1 MTWIRRWVVTLA
13 CSFVF
18 LFILLDVNQLST
30 GLGSSS
36 FLSPTATRKQ
46 QVIRD
51 WYKRHVIKH
60 PVTSMVPLPTSKPVS
75 IPKIQF
81 EFGSEDPESKTIR
94 EARRDAVKQA
104 FLHSWKGYKK
114 YAWLKDELSP
124 VDGGGRNPYGGWGAT
139 LVDTLDTLW
148 LMGLEKEFKEA
159 VSAVKHIDFSSSDT
173 SLLNV
178 FETNIRYLGGF
189 LAAHDLTKGAYPI
202 LLQKAVEVG
211 DLLYVAFDTPNRMPV
226 LRWYWPGARDG
237 DYQEASRL
245 TVLAELGSL
254 SLEFTRLS
262 QITGDPKYY
271 DAIQRITTILQE
283 HQFSTKVPGLWPVS
297 VDARTPSFE
306 RDRRFSF
313 GAMADSLYEYLPK
326 VRRYYRYKLEYLLL
340 GGRNQQYKDMYEK
353 ALEVAKKHIFFRPM
367 TKDSDDILI
376 SGTAFIAGTTRVTLR
391 PQGQHLTCFVGGMV
405 ALAAKVFSRPEE
417 LDIARK
423 LTEGCIWAYKATP
436 SGVMPE
442 TFEVVPCEDSRDC
455 KWRPES
461 WFIGEIHEGASDSD
475 YERMGREQGKVA
487 GFSAII
493 HGGYSLRPEAIES
506 VFILYRITGDKTLQ
520 DKGWEMFFAIEQHAK
535 TEFAYGGLDDVA
547 SPNPTITNRM
557 ESFWTGE
564 TLKYFYLLFSE
575 PDLAS
580 LDKYVFN
587 TEAHPLLMGW

>member
-1 MTWIRRWVVTLA
+1 MAWIRRRVVTLVF
-13 CSFVF
+13 SFVF
-18 LFILLDVNQLST
+18 LFTLLHVNNLSASLDST
-30 GLGSSS
+30 SSS
-36 FLSPTATRKQ
+36 SSPSATRKQ
-46 QVIRD
+46 QDVPN
-51 WYKRHVIKH
+51 WFKRHVIKN
-60 PVTSMVPLPTSKPVS
+60 PVKSMVPLPTTKPVS

-81 EFGSEDPESKTIR
+81 EFGKEDPDSKAIR
-94 EARRDAVKQA
+94 EDRRDAVKKA
-104 FLHSWKGYKK
+104 FLHTWKGYKD
-114 YAWLKDELSP
+114 YAWLMDELAP
-124 VDGGGRNPYGGWGAT
+124 VNGGVRNPFGGWGAT
-139 LVDTLDTLW
+139 LVDSLDTLW

-159 VSAVKHIDFSSSDT
+159 VAAVRHIDFSSSDMMM
-173 SLLNV
+173 LNV

-189 LAAHDLTKGAYPI
+189 LAAYDLTEGAHPI

-237 DYQEASRL
+237 DHQESSTL
-245 TVLAELGSL
+245 NIVAELGSL
-254 SLEFTRLS
+254 SVEFTRLS
-262 QITGDPKYY
+262 QITKDPKYY
-271 DAIQRITTILQE
+271 DAIQRITNLLQE
-283 HQFSTKVPGLWPVS
+283 HQFNTKIPGMWPLS
-297 VDARTPSFE
+297 VDTQTPSFE
-306 RDRRFSF
+306 RDRRFTF
-313 GAMADSLYEYLPK
+313 GGMADSLYEYLPK
-326 VRRYYRYKLEYLLL
+326 EYLLL

-353 ALEVAKKHIFFRPM
+353 AIEVAKKHIFFRPM

-376 SGTAFIAGTTRVTLR
+376 SGTAYIGGTKMVTLR
-391 PQGQHLTCFVGGMV
+391 PEGQHLTCFVGGMV
-405 ALAAKVFSRPEE
+405 ALAAKVFNRPEE

-442 TFEVVPCEDSRDC
+442 TFEVTPCEDPTDC

-520 DKGWEMFFAIEQHAK
+520 DKGWEMFSAIEQHAK
-535 TEFAYGGLDDVA
+535 TDFAYGGLDDVT
-547 SPNPTITNRM
+547 SPNPRVTNEM

-587 TEAHPLLMGW
+587 TEAHPLLMV